1 LDQKTV
7 ERTAAL
13 AHLQIDPDPAA
24 AARLA
29 EEMAGLIKALDILSE
44 ADVSGVEPLYWPLL
58 DGLAGPRPDKP
69 GRRAEP
75 EALLDQAPDRVG
87 RFFAVPKII

>member
-1 LDQKTV
+1 MDQNTV

-13 AHLQIDPDPAA
+13 AHLRIDPDPAV

-29 EEMAGLIKALDILSE
+29 EEMAGLVKAIDILSE
-44 ADVSGVEPLYWPLL
+44 ADVSGVEPLYSPLL
-58 DGLAGPRPDKP
+58 EEVAGLRPDEP
-69 GRRAEP
+69 GRGAEP

-87 RFFAVPKII
+87 RFFVVPKII